1 MMYKKVEVEGEGVL
15 EPLSKPFLSNVM
27 APQRSSRP
35 RCIHLS
41 GLMFLRTMLN
51 E

>member
-1 MMYKKVEVEGEGVL
+1 MTLLNYKIYKKEGVEGEGAL
-15 EPLSKPFLSNVM
+15 EPLSKPFLRNVM

-41 GLMFLRTMLN
+41 GLD
-51 E
+51 